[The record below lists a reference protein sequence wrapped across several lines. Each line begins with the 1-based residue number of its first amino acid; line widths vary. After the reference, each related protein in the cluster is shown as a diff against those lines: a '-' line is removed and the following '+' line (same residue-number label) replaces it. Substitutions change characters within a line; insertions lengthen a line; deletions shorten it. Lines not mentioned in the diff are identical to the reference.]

1 MRSDQALTVELPPR
15 YCPLPPERH
24 PDEALLARRT
34 ADWISGFGLDLS
46 PQRRD
51 RLRGNDCP
59 GFYGRIMPH
68 ADTDRLQLAVD
79 WCTVMFHFD
88 DAHCDEGPPGRRLGQ
103 FTDLATRIVR
113 VLEVPDTPLDGTALL
128 APVRDLARRAARWA
142 TPTQRRRCVE
152 AHRAWFLAV
161 LWELGHRAAASTPSL
176 DDYAHLRQHTA
187 AGAAT
192 LSWAEIV
199 DGEEVPERE
208 LTAPAVRALT
218 ELAFTTAAFDDDLF
232 SYGKELWFAHAE
244 GTPPSGLSLVEIL
257 RREHRLSTSDA
268 IARAVDLCDRLT
280 HRFYALH
287 ERVVPR
293 ASTPLRAYLDHLAH
307 LLPGNLDWGLHAD
320 RYRDPDGRHPDAV
333 ATIAATTRTP
343 PLDTSPPPIPSISW
357 WWDPD
362 LS

>member
-1 MRSDQALTVELPPR
+1 MTSGLKVELPPR
-15 YCPLPPERH
+15 YCPLPPARH
-24 PDEALLARRT
+24 PDEAVLAQRT
-34 ADWISGFGLDLS
+34 SDWITGFHSLSSHQLD
-46 PQRRD
+46 RM
-51 RLRGNDCP
+51 RGNDCP
-59 GFYGRIMPH
+59 GFYGRIMPN
-68 ADTDRLQLAVD
+68 AATDRLQLAVD

-88 DAHCDEGPPGRRLGQ
+88 DAHCDEGPPARRLGPL
-103 FTDLATRIVR
+103 TDLATRITR
-113 VLEVPDTPLDGTALL
+113 VLDVPDTPPAGDPLL

-161 LWELGHRAAASTPSL
+161 LWEIGHRAAGSTPRL

-199 DGEEVPERE
+199 DGEEIPERE

-232 SYGKELWFAHAE
+232 SYGKELWVAHTE
-244 GTPPSGLSLVEIL
+244 GTSPSGLSLVEVL
-257 RREHRLSTSDA
+257 RREHHLTTGDA

-280 HRFYALH
+280 HRFFALRD
-287 ERVVPR
+287 RVRPR
-293 ASTPLRAYLDHLAH
+293 ASAPLRAYLDHLAH
-307 LLPGNLDWGLHAD
+307 LLPGNLDWGLRAD
-320 RYRDPDGRHPDAV
+320 RYRNPDGRHPHAV
-333 ATIAATTRTP
+333 TTSATTTRTP
-343 PLDTSPPPIPSISW
+343 PADTSPPPIPSIRW

-362 LS
+362 LR